1 MNYLKIINNF
11 KKVNKETIMI
21 KIEIILISSKGKITL
36 IMKYQL
42 KIKVFIKFLKVRNLI
57 KNLRLSMEFK
67 PTRIKQKI

>member
-21 KIEIILISSKGKITL
+21 KIEIILISSKGKITF

-67 PTRIKQKI
+67 LTRIKQKI

>member
-21 KIEIILISSKGKITL
+21 KIEIILISNKGKITL

>member
-57 KNLRLSMEFK
+57 KNLRLSMELK